1 MSILRFVYA
10 VCDLFAI
17 GAGTIVLFWLFTG
30 ELIDKWAARFL
41 KCALA
46 TSVTGLL
53 IPFDDFTLIP
63 LHDFTLL
70 ERCSMLSTYGSGIAI
85 LAWRKFHLSG
95 VWRSIFALTITT
107 VLYLNVVVA
116 IDQVFKQMSR
126 FTGLAPA
133 QSEQTSRAT
142 QFLVM
147 LLFAVIGIVAVKR
160 FHNRG
165 AHSLRSHTNGVAD
178 KHVF

>member
-10 VCDLFAI
+10 VCDLLAI
-17 GAGTIVLFWLFTG
+17 GAGTIVLFGLFTG
-30 ELIDKWAARFL
+30 ELIDQWAGLFL

-53 IPFDDFTLIP
+53 FP
-63 LHDFTLL
+63 LHDFTLV
-70 ERCSMLSTYGSGIAI
+70 EMCSMLSVYVSGMAI

-95 VWRSIFALTITT
+95 VWRSVFALTITI

-116 IDQVFKQMSR
+116 VDPVFEQISR
-126 FTGLAPA
+126 FMGLAPS
-133 QSEQTSRAT
+133 QSELAARAT

-147 LLFAVIGIVAVKR
+147 VLFAVIGIVAVKR
-160 FHNRG
+160 FHQRSI
-165 AHSLRSHTNGVAD
+165 HSLHSHTNGVAD

>member
-10 VCDLFAI
+10 ACDLLAI
-17 GAGTIVLFWLFTG
+17 GAGTIVLFGLFTG
-30 ELIDKWAARFL
+30 ELIDQRAALFL

-46 TSVTGLL
+46 ASVTGLFFPL
-53 IPFDDFTLIP
+53 HAFTLVQM
-63 LHDFTLL
+63 
-70 ERCSMLSTYGSGIAI
+70 CSMLSVYVSGMAF

-95 VWRSIFALTITT
+95 VWRSIFALTITI

-116 IDQVFKQMSR
+116 IDGVFDQMSR
-126 FTGLAPA
+126 FTGLAPV
-133 QSEQTSRAT
+133 QSELTSRAT

-147 LLFAVIGIVAVKR
+147 VFFAVIGIVAVKR

>member
-10 VCDLFAI
+10 VCDLLAI
-17 GAGTIVLFWLFTG
+17 GAGTIVLFGLFTD
-30 ELIDKWAARFL
+30 ELIDKWAALFL
-41 KCALA
+41 KYALA

-53 IPFDDFTLIP
+53 FP
-63 LHDFTLL
+63 LHDFTLVQG
-70 ERCSMLSTYGSGIAI
+70 CSMLSVYGSGMAI

-95 VWRSIFALTITT
+95 VWCSIFASAITIL
-107 VLYLNVVVA
+107 VYLNVVVA
-116 IDQVFKQMSR
+116 IDEVFAQMSR

-133 QSEQTSRAT
+133 RTEQTCRAT
-142 QFLVM
+142 QLLVM
-147 LLFAVIGIVAVKR
+147 LLFAVIGIVVVKR

-165 AHSLRSHTNGVAD
+165 AHSLRSQTNGVAD

>member
-1 MSILRFVYA
+1 MIILRFVYA
-10 VCDLFAI
+10 ACDLFAI
-17 GAGTIVLFWLFTG
+17 GAGSIVLFGLFIG
-30 ELIDKWAARFL
+30 ELIDKWAALFL
-41 KCALA
+41 KCALV

-53 IPFDDFTLIP
+53 FP
-63 LHDFTLL
+63 LHDFTLMQ
-70 ERCSMLSTYGSGIAI
+70 RCSMLSVYGSGMAI

-95 VWRSIFALTITT
+95 VWRSIFALTITI

-116 IDQVFKQMSR
+116 IDEVFEQMSQ

-133 QSEQTSRAT
+133 QSEQISRPT

-178 KHVF
+178 KHVL

>member
-10 VCDLFAI
+10 VCDLFSI
-17 GAGTIVLFWLFTG
+17 GAGTIVLLGLLTG
-30 ELIDKWAARFL
+30 ELIAKWAALFL

-46 TSVTGLL
+46 TSVTGL
-53 IPFDDFTLIP
+53 FFP
-63 LHDFTLL
+63 LHDLTLVQ
-70 ERCSMLSTYGSGIAI
+70 RCSMLSVYGSGMAI

-95 VWRSIFALTITT
+95 VWCSIFAFTITI

-116 IDQVFKQMSR
+116 IDGVLEQMSR
-126 FTGLAPA
+126 FTGLAAA
-133 QSEQTSRAT
+133 QSEQTFRAT

-147 LLFAVIGIVAVKR
+147 LLFAVIGIVAVKK

-178 KHVF
+178 KHVL

>member
-10 VCDLFAI
+10 VCDLLAI
-17 GAGTIVLFWLFTG
+17 GAGTIVLFGLFTG
-30 ELIDKWAARFL
+30 ELIDKWAALFL

-46 TSVTGLL
+46 ASVTGLL
-53 IPFDDFTLIP
+53 FP
-63 LHDFTLL
+63 LHDFTLV
-70 ERCSMLSTYGSGIAI
+70 ERCSMLSVYVSGMAI

-95 VWRSIFALTITT
+95 VWRSIFALTITI

-116 IDQVFKQMSR
+116 IDQVFEQMSL

-133 QSEQTSRAT
+133 QSELTLRAT
-142 QFLVM
+142 QFLAM

-160 FHNRG
+160 FHNRR
-165 AHSLRSHTNGVAD
+165 AHSLRPHTNGVAD

>member
-10 VCDLFAI
+10 ACDLLAI
-17 GAGTIVLFWLFTG
+17 GAGTIVLSGLLTG
-30 ELIDKWAARFL
+30 ELIDKWAALFL
-41 KCALA
+41 KCTLA
-46 TSVTGLL
+46 ASVTGLL
-53 IPFDDFTLIP
+53 FP
-63 LHDFTLL
+63 LHDFTLVQ
-70 ERCSMLSTYGSGIAI
+70 RCSMLSVYVTGMSV

-95 VWRSIFALTITT
+95 VWRSIFASTITI

-116 IDQVFKQMSR
+116 IDGVFDQMSR

-133 QSEQTSRAT
+133 QSELTSRAT
-142 QFLVM
+142 QFFVM
-147 LLFAVIGIVAVKR
+147 VFFAVIGIVVVKR

>member
-1 MSILRFVYA
+1 MLSVY
-10 VCDLFAI
+10 
-17 GAGTIVLFWLFTG
+17 
-30 ELIDKWAARFL
+30 
-41 KCALA
+41 
-46 TSVTGLL
+46 VTGM
-53 IPFDDFTLIP
+53 
-63 LHDFTLL
+63 
-70 ERCSMLSTYGSGIAI
+70 SV

-95 VWRSIFALTITT
+95 VWRSIFALTITI

-116 IDQVFKQMSR
+116 IDQAFEQMSL

-133 QSEQTSRAT
+133 QSEQTFRAT
-142 QFLVM
+142 QFIVM

-165 AHSLRSHTNGVAD
+165 AQPLRSRTNGVAD

>member
-1 MSILRFVYA
+1 MSILGFVYA

-17 GAGTIVLFWLFTG
+17 GAGTIVLFGLFNG
-30 ELIDKWAARFL
+30 ELIDKWAALFL

-53 IPFDDFTLIP
+53 FP
-63 LHDFTLL
+63 LHDFTLV
-70 ERCSMLSTYGSGIAI
+70 ESFSMLSVYASGMAI

-95 VWRSIFALTITT
+95 VWCSTFALTITI

-116 IDQVFKQMSR
+116 IDQVFEQMSR

-133 QSEQTSRAT
+133 QSELTSRAT
-142 QFLVM
+142 QILVM

-160 FHNRG
+160 FHPRSN
-165 AHSLRSHTNGVAD
+165 HSLHSHTNGVAD

>member
-10 VCDLFAI
+10 VCDLLAI
-17 GAGTIVLFWLFTG
+17 GAGTIVLFGLLTG
-30 ELIDKWAARFL
+30 ELIDKWAALFL

-46 TSVTGLL
+46 ASVTGL
-53 IPFDDFTLIP
+53 FFP
-63 LHDFTLL
+63 LHDFTLV
-70 ERCSMLSTYGSGIAI
+70 EICSMLSVYVSGMAI
-85 LAWRKFHLSG
+85 LAWRRFHLSG
-95 VWRSIFALTITT
+95 VWRSIFALTITI

-116 IDQVFKQMSR
+116 IDQVFEQMSLLM
-126 FTGLAPA
+126 GLAPA
-133 QSEQTSRAT
+133 QSELTFRAT

-147 LLFAVIGIVAVKR
+147 LLFAVIGMVAVKR

-165 AHSLRSHTNGVAD
+165 AHSLRSHPNGVAD

>member
-10 VCDLFAI
+10 VCDILAI
-17 GAGTIVLFWLFTG
+17 GAGTIVLFGLFTG
-30 ELIDKWAARFL
+30 ELIDKWAALFL

-46 TSVTGLL
+46 ASVTGLL
-53 IPFDDFTLIP
+53 FP
-63 LHDFTLL
+63 LHDFTLV
-70 ERCSMLSTYGSGIAI
+70 EICSMLSVYVSGMAI
-85 LAWRKFHLSG
+85 LAWRRFHLSG
-95 VWRSIFALTITT
+95 VWRSIFALTITI

-116 IDQVFKQMSR
+116 IDQVFEQISL

-133 QSEQTSRAT
+133 QSEQTFRAT
-142 QFLVM
+142 QFIVM
-147 LLFAVIGIVAVKR
+147 LLFAVVGIVAVKR

-165 AHSLRSHTNGVAD
+165 ADSLRSHTNGVAD

>member
-10 VCDLFAI
+10 VCDLLAI
-17 GAGTIVLFWLFTG
+17 GAGTIVLFGLFTD
-30 ELIDKWAARFL
+30 ELIAKWAAIFL

-53 IPFDDFTLIP
+53 FP
-63 LHDFTLL
+63 LHDFTLVQ
-70 ERCSMLSTYGSGIAI
+70 RCSMLSVYGSGMAI

-95 VWRSIFALTITT
+95 VWCSIFALTITI
-107 VLYLNVVVA
+107 VLYLNVVLA
-116 IDQVFKQMSR
+116 IDEVLEQMSQL
-126 FTGLAPA
+126 TGLAPA

-147 LLFAVIGIVAVKR
+147 LLFAVVGIVAVRR

-165 AHSLRSHTNGVAD
+165 AHPLRSHTNGVAD

>member
-17 GAGTIVLFWLFTG
+17 GAGTIVLLGLFTG
-30 ELIDKWAARFL
+30 ELIAKRAALFL

-46 TSVTGLL
+46 TSITGL
-53 IPFDDFTLIP
+53 FFP
-63 LHDFTLL
+63 LHDFTLVQM
-70 ERCSMLSTYGSGIAI
+70 CSMLSVYVSGMAF
-85 LAWRKFHLSG
+85 LAWHKFHLSG
-95 VWRSIFALTITT
+95 VWRSIFALTITI

-116 IDQVFKQMSR
+116 IDGVFDQMSR

-133 QSEQTSRAT
+133 QSELTSRAT
-142 QFLVM
+142 KFLVM
-147 LLFAVIGIVAVKR
+147 VFFAVIGIVVVKR